1 MPARLITTILVT
13 LFCAVISHPANSQA
27 LDDAFLK
34 STVLVAFSNGP
45 TSQSFGSGFL
55 LFRPVSDNKGQV
67 YLITNKH
74 VLPPPTGPD
83 NITIRVNIK
92 SAANQQV
99 QNLPIP
105 ISNKEKQYL
114 PTVRVHPN
122 PGYDVA
128 AVNITEQIVRQGIE
142 GVWLPYDLLV
152 TDERL
157 KDEHISIGD
166 DIFLLG
172 YPDGIFDQ
180 RNISPILRRGV
191 LATVPDQGYAFN
203 ERLRRQFG
211 LPERIDGF
219 LIDAGVFPGS
229 SGSVVILAPQ
239 PTTIGSTGATV
250 VSSAKKIPYVLGV
263 VSGSIPIAD
272 TALGSVQRLGLG
284 VVYGA
289 KTIREVVELFYSVPA
304 SNPPWSRLADARGS
318 AATRYESESP
328 CTYLKSSNQ
337 APGSKVMNVIGHGK
351 SKGY

>member
-1 MPARLITTILVT
+1 MPARLIKIIFVA
-13 LFCAVISHPANSQA
+13 LFCAGMPHTAYSQA
-27 LDDAFLK
+27 LDDAFLR
-34 STVLVAFSNGP
+34 STVLVAFSTGP
-45 TSQSFGSGFL
+45 MSQSVGSGFL
-55 LFRPVSDNKGQV
+55 LFRPVSDNQGQV

-74 VLPPPTGPD
+74 VLPSPTGPD

-92 SAANQQV
+92 SAANPQV
-99 QNLPIP
+99 QDLPVP
-105 ISNKEKQYL
+105 IYNKKKQYL
-114 PTVRVHPN
+114 PTVRFHPN

-128 AVNITEQIVRQGIE
+128 AVNITEQVARQGIE

-180 RNISPILRRGV
+180 RNVSPILRRGV
-191 LATVPDQGYAFN
+191 LATSPNQGYAFN
-203 ERLRRQFG
+203 ERLRRQYG

-239 PTTIGSTGATV
+239 PTTLGARGETV

-272 TALGSVQRLGLG
+272 SALGSVQRLGLG
-284 VVYGA
+284 VVYGT
-289 KTIREVVELFYSVPA
+289 KTIREVVELFYSA
-304 SNPPWSRLADARGS
+304 S
-318 AATRYESESP
+318 AA
-328 CTYLKSSNQ
+328 YLNTPLEPSR
-337 APGSKVMNVIGHGK
+337 
-351 SKGY
+351 